1 MESVLTIMNT
11 LGGVVLLFMALLCV
25 FTTALVIDAWSQAR
39 ADVLVLNAVA
49 DYELRR
55 ALDKSLDN
63 FCRKCIHLMVVQA
76 FEEEQSRG
84 LR

>member
-1 MESVLTIMNT
+1 MEQVLITAST
-11 LGGVVLLFMALLCV
+11 VVGAALALL
-25 FTTALVIDAWSQAR
+25 ALLAIAIFIDIWSQAR
-39 ADVLVLNAVA
+39 ADILIYNAVA

-63 FCRKCIHLMVVQA
+63 FCRKCIHLMVQEL
-76 FEEEQSRG
+76 EEERSRG

>member
-1 MESVLTIMNT
+1 MDQVLITAST
-11 LGGVVLLFMALLCV
+11 VVGAALAVLALFAIAML
-25 FTTALVIDAWSQAR
+25 IDIWSQAR
-39 ADVLVLNAVA
+39 ADILIYNAVA

-63 FCRKCIHLMVVQA
+63 FCRKCIHLMAQEL
-76 FEEEQSRG
+76 EEEQSRG

>member
-1 MESVLTIMNT
+1 MESVLTIMNA
-11 LGGVVLLFMALLCV
+11 LGGVVLLFTGLLCV
-25 FTTALVIDAWSQAR
+25 FTLAIVIDAWSQAR
-39 ADVLVLNAVA
+39 ADIMASNAVA

-63 FCRKCIHLMVVQA
+63 FCRKCIHLMVQEL
-76 FEEEQSRG
+76 EEEQSRG

>member
-1 MESVLTIMNT
+1 MESVLTIMST

-39 ADVLVLNAVA
+39 ADILIYNAVA

-63 FCRKCIHLMVVQA
+63 FCRKCIHLMAQEL
-76 FEEEQSRG
+76 EEERSRG

>member
-1 MESVLTIMNT
+1 MEQVLITAST
-11 LGGVVLLFMALLCV
+11 VVGAALALL
-25 FTTALVIDAWSQAR
+25 ALLAIAIFIDAWSQAR
-39 ADVLVLNAVA
+39 ADILIYNAVA

-63 FCRKCIHLMVVQA
+63 FCRKCIYLMVQEH
-76 FEEEQSRG
+76 EEERSRG

>member
-1 MESVLTIMNT
+1 
-11 LGGVVLLFMALLCV
+11 
-25 FTTALVIDAWSQAR
+25 
-39 ADVLVLNAVA
+39 VA

-63 FCRKCIHLMVVQA
+63 FCRKCIHLMVQEL
-76 FEEEQSRG
+76 EEERSRG

>member
-1 MESVLTIMNT
+1 MDQVLILMRAIFGTAFFI
-11 LGGVVLLFMALLCV
+11 LVVLGAAILAV
-25 FTTALVIDAWSQAR
+25 AIDAWSQAR
-39 ADVLVLNAVA
+39 ADILVANAVA

-63 FCRKCIHLMVVQA
+63 FCRKCIHLMVVQEH
-76 FEEEQSRG
+76 EEERSRG